1 MASKEECDRYAA
13 VLAQRYDDFV
23 KWAIANWP
31 KKDFPL
37 LESDFEA
44 SRRELADILGPKL
57 DESGDRS
64 SVPPARTQ
72 EGDTGQYRDM
82 NPMPWP

>member
-1 MASKEECDRYAA
+1 MAGKEDCDNYAA
-13 VLAQRYDDFV
+13 VLAQRYDDLI

-44 SRRELADILGPKL
+44 SRRELAEILGSKL
-57 DESGDRS
+57 GDSTDCS
-64 SVPPARTQ
+64 SSPVRTH